1 MACALLWFNKHRF
14 KIPGTIFF
22 IYMIL
27 NGIERF
33 FVEFIRVNERYDLF
47 GLNWS
52 QAQYISILF
61 VIIGIGGLFYLYSG
75 KKIKD

>member
-1 MACALLWFNKHRF
+1 
-14 KIPGTIFF
+14 
-22 IYMIL
+22 MIL